1 MNYKAQ
7 RYVSTLLSLLNAI
20 GVVLTF
26 VAVSKEAPRAQKE
39 MKSLPK
45 DAKKITKVKTFVK
58 NYKLS
63 LISATATIA
72 SGLGSK
78 IFSNKAEASLL
89 ATVGMLDAG
98 LHKYKD
104 KIKKKFGID
113 ADKSIIKEIL
123 KDDFEKPEDEAQPGE
138 KLYCMENIG
147 YFYAK
152 PEKVMSAYVKL
163 NRDMCDNDS
172 YDGYYSPGIFTI
184 GEFLTL
190 AQARPLSKNLTE
202 SKLNF
207 GWSYDYLSE
216 GFNNVWVHMDI
227 EEPDEDGASLIYFY
241 EQPIWNPAEWYDYHY
256 GYLKPELYFEKADMG
271 RIDLES
277 YSYQINQ
284 TEQEKK

>member
-1 MNYKAQ
+1 MDLKTQ
-7 RYVSTLLSLLNAI
+7 RYLSWGLSLLNVA
-20 GVVLTF
+20 GVVGTFISLT
-26 VAVSKEAPRAQKE
+26 KEAPRAEIK

-45 DAKKITKVKTFVK
+45 DVKKIAKFKTFVQNHK
-58 NYKLS
+58 VS
-63 LISATATIA
+63 LLFAGVTIS
-72 SGLGSK
+72 SGIGSK
-78 IFSNKAEASLL
+78 LLSAKTEASLL
-89 ATVGMLDAG
+89 ATIGMLDAS
-98 LHKYKD
+98 LYKYKD
-104 KIKKKFGID
+104 KIKKNLGID

-123 KDDFEKPEDEAQPGE
+123 KDNFEKSEDDGAQPGE
-138 KLYCMENIG
+138 KLYCMENVG

-172 YDGYYSPGIFTI
+172 YDGYYAPGIFTI

-241 EQPIWNPAEWYDYHY
+241 EQPIWNPSEWYDYHY
-256 GYLKPELYFEKADMG
+256 GYLKPELYFEKADMSK
-271 RIDLES
+271 IDLES
-277 YSYQINQ
+277 YSYQIDQ
-284 TEQEKK
+284 SLKK